1 MSVCIYVYIVYNL
14 FPMYSIKL
22 KKYKSRL
29 RRYARVMT
37 VKYCIGKKHFGFII
51 KKIKLLM
58 CKGVNPYEHMHMD
71 SEEKCNEKRFGVVQ
85 QISMKE
91 AF

>member
-1 MSVCIYVYIVYNL
+1 
-14 FPMYSIKL
+14 
-22 KKYKSRL
+22 
-29 RRYARVMT
+29 
-37 VKYCIGKKHFGFII
+37 
-51 KKIKLLM
+51 M

-71 SEEKCNEKRFGVVQ
+71 SEKKCNEKRFGVVQ